1 MIRGKIRSTTDQSD
15 NELFA
20 KFEVLRRPMLL
31 APMPSLAR
39 IAEMSDAKVIKGTIY
54 GFVLRDDVR
63 PPRLTDAIEHAVLFG
78 I

>member
-1 MIRGKIRSTTDQSD
+1 
-15 NELFA
+15 
-20 KFEVLRRPMLL
+20 MLL